1 MARGK
6 RKTKEKWKQLKKCQ
20 QARRHRLVRRCQLMV
35 NQLPVLLVLLG
46 SALGALAAFFV
57 KLGMNTFN
65 FRALFRNTNLL
76 QGIALYA
83 VSALIY
89 IVALKGG
96 ELSVL
101 FPLASTSY
109 IWSSFLSVRFLKEK
123 MNLWKWLS
131 ISGIIIGVFFIGLG
145 S

>member
-1 MARGK
+1 
-6 RKTKEKWKQLKKCQ
+6 
-20 QARRHRLVRRCQLMV
+20 MV